1 PGHCFSQEGLPV
13 FLGFLQWLEETTFST
28 SLRES
33 IYMWAV
39 VDGLHIVGLCV
50 FLGLL
55 LFWELRLFDIGVRT
69 AKVSETWDRLSP
81 WIFGG
86 FVFMV
91 ITGLLLFVSDPVRF
105 AGNIFFLIKMGA
117 MLLAGLN
124 AVAFHYT

>member
-1 PGHCFSQEGLPV
+1 MS

-33 IYMWAV
+33 VYMWAV

-69 AKVSETWDRLSP
+69 ARCPKPGTACRPGSSAASSSW
-81 WIFGG
+81 
-86 FVFMV
+86 
-91 ITGLLLFVSDPVRF
+91 
-105 AGNIFFLIKMGA
+105 
-117 MLLAGLN
+117 
-124 AVAFHYT
+124 